1 MTNKTD
7 KQADKMEKTM
17 TKKDMDRAAAGYACP
32 NDRVRRAMDRAA
44 AGYACP
50 NDRIRGAG
58 VNTSRI
64 GRDTK
69 EYGFAAYA
77 SGIVDSGDVGV
88 GY

>member
-32 NDRVRRAMDRAA
+32 NDRVR
-44 AGYACP
+44 
-50 NDRIRGAG
+50 GAG
-58 VNTSRI
+58 VNTPRK